1 MNYRLKRCK
10 VESLEAGMIL
20 GNTVYDENHNVLIDE
35 GAVLNNQMIFKLLDR
50 WLEDVDILEALPQE
64 ENVFPSG
71 PKAIRDQNVLD
82 LGYVGR
88 YRETILKLKD
98 IFSMAQNS
106 GQVNVEAVENIV
118 TDPGFMQMVDGAK
131 AITQVHNIPRSE
143 DYLLHHSLHVA
154 VLLGVMGKWLEFK
167 PRVLQDIV
175 TMGLLYE
182 IGKTQIDRE
191 ILEKPGKLTE
201 DEMKKVQQHASLAF
215 ELLRYTKLKDRQD
228 VLFGI
233 LQHHE
238 RLDGSGYPARMSG
251 KQICSFAKLLAI
263 ADIYDAMGAKKA
275 YAMPT
280 SPFFVFNFLM
290 DQIATNKIDPEYG
303 VLFIKNMRQVLNG
316 NWVYLSNGTKA
327 KIIYVDEKDLR
338 AEPVVQSEAGKFIDL
353 NKAQDI
359 MISYL
364 LTEDQ
369 IS

>member
-1 MNYRLKRCK
+1 MNYRLKKCK
-10 VESLEAGMIL
+10 VENLAAGMIL
-20 GNTVYDENHNVLIDE
+20 GNTVYDENHNVLIDQ
-35 GAVLNNQMIFKLLDR
+35 GTVLNNQMIFKLLDR
-50 WLEDVDILEALPQE
+50 WLEDVEILEALPQDDE
-64 ENVFPSG
+64 SFPSG
-71 PKAIRDQNVLD
+71 PKAIHDQNVLD
-82 LGYVGR
+82 LGYVGK
-88 YRETILKLKD
+88 YREVILKLKE
-98 IFSMAQNS
+98 IFSLARS
-106 GQVNVEAVENIV
+106 TGQVNVDAVEKIV
-118 TDPGFMQMVDGAK
+118 TDPGFMQMAEGAK
-131 AITQVHNIPRSE
+131 AITQVHNIPRNE

-154 VLLGVMGKWLEFK
+154 VLLGVMGKWMDFK

-201 DEMKKVQQHASLAF
+201 AEMKKVQQHASLAF
-215 ELLRYTKLKDRQD
+215 ELLRYTKLKERQD

-251 KQICSFAKLLAI
+251 RQICSFAKLLAI

-280 SPFFVFNFLM
+280 SPFSVFNILM

-316 NWVYLSNGTKA
+316 NWVYLSNGIKA

-338 AEPVVQSEAGKFIDL
+338 AEPVVQSETGKFIDL
-353 NKAQDI
+353 NKSQDI
-359 MISYL
+359 SISYL

-369 IS
+369 VS

>member
-1 MNYRLKRCK
+1 MNYRLKKCK
-10 VESLEAGMIL
+10 VENLAAGMIL
-20 GNTVYDENHNVLIDE
+20 GNTVYDENHNVLIDQ
-35 GAVLNNQMIFKLLDR
+35 GTVLNNQMIFKLLDR
-50 WLEDVDILEALPQE
+50 WLEDVEILEALPQDDE
-64 ENVFPSG
+64 SFPSG
-71 PKAIRDQNVLD
+71 PKAIHDQNVLD
-82 LGYVGR
+82 LGYVGK
-88 YRETILKLKD
+88 YREVILKLKE
-98 IFSMAQNS
+98 IFSLARS
-106 GQVNVEAVENIV
+106 TGQVNVDAVEKIV
-118 TDPGFMQMVDGAK
+118 TDPGFMQMAEGAK
-131 AITQVHNIPRSE
+131 AITQVHNIPRNE

-154 VLLGVMGKWLEFK
+154 VLLGVMGKWMDFK

-175 TMGLLYE
+175 TTGLLYE

-201 DEMKKVQQHASLAF
+201 AEMKKVQQHASLAF
-215 ELLRYTKLKDRQD
+215 ELLRYTKLKERQD

-251 KQICSFAKLLAI
+251 RQICSFAKLLAI

-280 SPFFVFNFLM
+280 SPFSVFNILM

-316 NWVYLSNGTKA
+316 NWVYLSNGIKA

-338 AEPVVQSEAGKFIDL
+338 AEPVVQSETGKFIDL
-353 NKAQDI
+353 NKSQDI
-359 MISYL
+359 SISYL

-369 IS
+369 VS